1 MPPYSLYQYSVL
13 DFHFLEGLRQMEGT
27 RMIENIHEGVETTP
41 THEYEEVVLV
51 TGKYWFC
58 HFGQQ
63 DFDDSVRSSKR
74 RDI

>member
-1 MPPYSLYQYSVL
+1 
-13 DFHFLEGLRQMEGT
+13 MEGT

-74 RDI
+74 RDIWKWSKINPSGVGLRISLDADAM